1 MGRKSLLEVSGTIR
15 TIRTSLVAFLFFCLG
30 GSSANA
36 GGACGTMVGGVLDF
50 NQIAT
55 TVAIPDRFPPESP
68 VMFSVF
74 STTTVLIPISSCA
87 AIGRASLERGCI
99 RHDRCY
105 DTLGSNKRECDGVLL
120 GDWVGECH
128 RVFKSKSQPAENRPL
143 TDEQFVNQMC
153 LNSCLSFVHAMA
165 EVQKMNIG
173 GFCPS
178 CEAFT
183 HAQNHPLYFPEESE

>member
-1 MGRKSLLEVSGTIR
+1 MCLFEGAGIIRTFRASLL
-15 TIRTSLVAFLFFCLG
+15 AFLVFCLG
-30 GSSANA
+30 ASSVIA
-36 GGACGTMVGGVLDF
+36 GGACGTMVGGALDF

-55 TVAIPDRFPPESP
+55 TVAIPDKFPPESP

-74 STTTVLIPISSCA
+74 STTTILIPVSSCA
-87 AIGRASLERGCI
+87 AFGRASLERGCI

-105 DTLGSNKRECDGVLL
+105 DTLGSNKRECDGILL

-128 RVFKSKSQPAENRPL
+128 RTFKSKTPPAENRPL

-153 LNSCLSFVHAMA
+153 LKSCLSFVHAMA
-165 EVQKMNIG
+165 EVQRMNIG

-178 CEAFT
+178 CDAFT
-183 HAQNHPLYFPEESE
+183 HAQNHPLYFPENSE